1 MRRIEFRSDTMTMPT
16 QAMRD
21 AMRDAEVGD
30 DVCGEDPTVNR
41 LEGLAAEL
49 TGKEASLF
57 VPSGTFGNQCAIR
70 VHTKPGDEIVVCESA
85 HVIEHEA
92 GAAAAISGV
101 QTRTVAPENGLHL
114 TAREIEPRLR
124 LIEDIHHPDT
134 GLIVL
139 ENATSWGTVVPMD
152 EMRAIRELAHA
163 NGIPVHLDGAR
174 LFNAALSLGVS
185 AKGVAAEVDSL
196 TFCLS
201 KGLGAPAGSM
211 LCGTADFVKR
221 ARKVRKIMGGG
232 MRQAGILAAAGLVAL
247 TDGLSRL
254 KEDHDNARFL
264 AGLLSKVPGVII
276 DTSRVQTNMV
286 FCRVVFPGKSEKGLV
301 DFLKERGILAYE
313 PGWWGLRFVTSREV
327 TERDIEAL
335 ASAVAG
341 YLA

>member
-1 MRRIEFRSDTMTMPT
+1 MTMPT

-139 ENATSWGTVVPMD
+139 ENATSWGTAVPMD

-163 NGIPVHLDGAR
+163 NRIPVHLDGAR
-174 LFNAALSLGVS
+174 LFNAALALGVS

-254 KEDHDNARFL
+254 KEDHDNAKLL
-264 AGLLSKVPGVII
+264 AGLLSKMPGVII

-286 FCRVVFPGKSEKGLV
+286 FCRVAFPGKSEKGLV
-301 DFLKERGILAYE
+301 DFLKKRCILAYE

-327 TERDIEAL
+327 TEGDIEAL
-335 ASAVAG
+335 SSAVAG